1 MISVSGSM
9 VLGIGNVLMTDEGVG
24 VRAAE
29 LLAERVP
36 KRVRVLVPGS
46 IGPST
51 VAELSGVRRLLV
63 LDCVDQGLAPGSIV
77 RLDPRSILDVPGSA
91 SAHEFGVRDLL
102 VLAEHAGGAPRE
114 VLVLGVQPAGIR
126 PGVGLSREVEAA
138 LPVLVE
144 AAMATVAEWT
154 RGRTAPSRKAVR
166 PSPG

>member
-1 MISVSGSM
+1 MEVPRSM

-36 KRVRVLVPGS
+36 EGVRVLAPGS
-46 IGPST
+46 IGPTT
-51 VAELSGVRRLLV
+51 VAELSGVRQLLV
-63 LDCVDQGLAPGSIV
+63 LDCVDRGFAPGSIV
-77 RLDPRSILDVPGSA
+77 RLDPGSIRDVPTSA

-102 VLAEHAGGAPRE
+102 VLAEQAGGAPRD
-114 VLVLGVQPAGIR
+114 VLVLGVQPARIE

-144 AAMATVAEWT
+144 AALATVAEWT
-154 RGRTAPSRKAVR
+154 RGRTAPSGKAVR
-166 PSPG
+166 PAPR